1 MIVTTK
7 SRSTLFKDL
16 WHSIRYREYWL
27 YSTWLKMGLQYRK
40 TTLGPIWLMVSPA
53 MFIIMLGYLF
63 AQVGGRSLAVFVPH
77 LAVGYITW
85 TLVSGIVTNGTTLF
99 HRRRSELLQGDIRL
113 TDLVLSNFFSTFLQF
128 LHQIPVIIAVMIWF
142 KIMPTA
148 SGVLMSLFGLCLIV
162 INGIWMIIIAGII
175 GTHYRDLA
183 EIISAFMRLAFFIT
197 PIIWMDDGGA
207 GGLLGAYLIFNPFFH
222 FLDIVRAPLLGDT
235 IMVATWI
242 FVALSTCIGGIF
254 AAALYRFQARS
265 IAMWV

>member
-1 MIVTTK
+1 MA
-7 SRSTLFKDL
+7 
-16 WHSIRYREYWL
+16 L
-27 YSTWLKMGLQYRK
+27 YSLPRILAIFN
-40 TTLGPIWLMVSPA
+40 TLGPIWLMVSPA

-242 FVALSTCIGGIF
+242 FVALSTCLGGIF